1 MLVHFNNLKTDMEGE
16 IRRIAAFLEIE
27 IDEDNWPAIV
37 EHCTF
42 DYMKENADVL
52 SPDVYRKIF
61 IGGLRTFVNKGTN
74 GRWKDTFT
82 AADVGLY
89 EKHANEN
96 LSPDCKH
103 WLETGEVPS

>member
-1 MLVHFNNLKTDMEGE
+1 
-16 IRRIAAFLEIE
+16 
-27 IDEDNWPAIV
+27 
-37 EHCTF
+37 
-42 DYMKENADVL
+42 MKENAEDL
-52 SPDVYRKIF
+52 SPEYSKIF

-89 EKHANEN
+89 EKHASEN

-103 WLETGEVPS
+103 WLETGEIPS